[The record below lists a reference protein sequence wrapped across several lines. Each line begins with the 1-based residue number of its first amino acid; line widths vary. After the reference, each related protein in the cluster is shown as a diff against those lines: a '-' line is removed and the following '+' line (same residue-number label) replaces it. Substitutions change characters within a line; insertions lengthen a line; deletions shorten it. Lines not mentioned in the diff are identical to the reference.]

1 MLEALRAWMRER
13 HIRDDCD
20 PPERAYDDRWF
31 RFRVGRR
38 EVPLFPLRPLRDVVV
53 IHDVHHAL
61 TGYETDLGGECE
73 LAAWE
78 VGAGGCGWNLVFWVD
93 RLVALVLGAFLRPVR
108 CWRAFRVG
116 LRSHVLY
123 GRDRHKV
130 LATSVAELQAAMG
143 LDPIAPGGA
152 ASREDWGR
160 RSS

>member
-1 MLEALRAWMRER
+1 MLEALRTWMRER

-38 EVPLFPLRPLRDVVV
+38 EVPLFPMRPLRDVVV

-78 VGAGGCGWNLVFWVD
+78 LGAGGCGWNLIFWVD
-93 RLVALVLGAFLRPVR
+93 RLIGVGLGLFLRPLR
-108 CWRAFRVG
+108 CWQAFRVG

-123 GRDRHKV
+123 GRDVRQV
-130 LATSVAELQAAMG
+130 LSSPVAALRAAMG
-143 LDPIAPGGA
+143 VAPLAPGGA
-152 ASREDWGR
+152 ALRED
-160 RSS
+160 